1 MVSFLSAFG
10 CVWLLYSIIQSR
22 KLQTIPLEV
31 GRYLVDLTAVCNL
44 MVCLHSKHSKNAAR
58 GLDT

>member
-10 CVWLLYSIIQSR
+10 CVWLLYSIILSR
-22 KLQTIPLEV
+22 KLRMIPLEV
-31 GRYLVDLTAVCNL
+31 GRYRVDLKAVCNL
-44 MVCLHSKHSKNAAR
+44 MVCVHCKHSANAAN